1 MQEVFRELGA
11 KDKGAA
17 KLVRERLDEIGR
29 HYAQRM
35 VQDADEVVAALQFLG
50 KRVGVVS
57 GGLYAPVRALADRLG
72 IAEED
77 VHAVPLR
84 FAADGSYLDF
94 DRNSPLWQNGGK
106 VTLLRS
112 FPDDVRPLAFV
123 GDGATDLETQGTA
136 ADLFV
141 GFGGVAVRPLVKQ
154 RAEAWFET
162 RSLAPVLQ
170 FVLTD
175 DERKRLSS
183 NPRFQPLLHR
193 AETRS

>member
-1 MQEVFRELGA
+1 
-11 KDKGAA
+11 
-17 KLVRERLDEIGR
+17 
-29 HYAQRM
+29 
-35 VQDADEVVAALQFLG
+35 
-50 KRVGVVS
+50 
-57 GGLYAPVRALADRLG
+57 VRALADRLG
-72 IAEED
+72 IAKED

-94 DRNSPLWQNGGK
+94 DRSSPLWQNGGK

-112 FPDDVRPLAFV
+112 LPASLRPLAFV

-162 RSLAPVLQ
+162 RSLAPVLR

-175 DERKRLSS
+175 DELRRLSS
-183 NPRFQPLLHR
+183 NARFQPLLQR
-193 AETRS
+193 ADTRS